1 VTQAG
6 AGHGFAPGLLDGR
19 VAVITGAAGA
29 IGAATAEIMAALG
42 AQVVAAD
49 IDAGRLAAL
58 ADRIT
63 AAGAP
68 GPATVVADLCDAR
81 GIGELAA
88 AVRDQHGH
96 VDILING
103 LGEHLASAAPFE
115 RGTDDMWQRLYE
127 VNLLHVF
134 RACRE
139 FVPMMKRRH
148 WGRIVN
154 FSSVEGIRA
163 APNLAVYTAF
173 KRAVDGFTKSLA
185 VELAPEGIV
194 VTAVAVDKTR
204 AFQVNHYDL
213 PEEYARLA
221 PVWVPAGRYG
231 EPADV
236 ARLVVFLASP
246 MNTWVVGDTVVADGG
261 TLSAGGWFRTPAR
274 WTNQPL
280 LVQYFEDPA
289 ANAAR
294 PPAVQ

>member
-1 VTQAG
+1 MTHAA
-6 AGHGFAPGLLDGR
+6 AGHGFASGLLDGR

-49 IDAGRLAAL
+49 LDGGRLAAL
-58 ADRIT
+58 ADRI
-63 AAGAP
+63 AATGALVP
-68 GPATVVADLCDAR
+68 TMVVADLCQAD
-81 GIGELAA
+81 GIAEVAA
-88 AVRDQHGH
+88 AVSDRHGAA
-96 VDILING
+96 DILVNG
-103 LGEHLASAAPFE
+103 LGEHLASAGAFE
-115 RGTDDMWQRLYE
+115 QGAEDMWQRLYE

-134 RACRE
+134 RACHV
-139 FVPMMKRRH
+139 FVPMMKRRG

-185 VELAPEGIV
+185 VELAPDGIV

-204 AFQVNHYDL
+204 AFQVGHYEL
-213 PEEYARLA
+213 PDEYARLA

-261 TLSAGGWFRTPAR
+261 TLSAGGWYRTPAR

-289 ANAAR
+289 ANADR